1 MYALLT
7 PSQVLGYSRH
17 IEMSGVS
24 QVARAPGGFMYKYVR
39 EGEKML
45 DRVITPSTG
54 LTWAKKREAFIK
66 RHLVQ
71 YKANPTLRRR
81 LALIA
86 WAYDP
91 K

>member
-1 MYALLT
+1 MYSLMS
-7 PSQVLGYSRH
+7 PSEVLQYKYQM
-17 IEMSGVS
+17 EQTGVS
-24 QVARAPGGFMYKYVR
+24 QVARAQGGFMHTYLKD
-39 EGEKML
+39 GERML
-45 DRVITPSTG
+45 NRVITPSTG
-54 LTWAKKREAFIK
+54 YTWAKKREAFIK

-71 YKANPTLRRR
+71 YKKDPSLRRR